1 MDSDVVDPSYLQVE
15 SIAERQNDGAL
26 VFQERGESSST
37 INRDSS
43 LLDSDVANA
52 SIAMCNPGATRLP
65 I

>member
-52 SIAMCNPGATRLP
+52 SIAMPAQVP
-65 I
+65 PD